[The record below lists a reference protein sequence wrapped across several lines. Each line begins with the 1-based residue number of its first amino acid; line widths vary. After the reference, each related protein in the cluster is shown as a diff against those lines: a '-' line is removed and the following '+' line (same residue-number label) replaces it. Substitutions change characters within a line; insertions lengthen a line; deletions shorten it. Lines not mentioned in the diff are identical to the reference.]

1 MKTLCLFL
9 CSLVHY
15 SLLAQISFENT
26 YTDGSINRV
35 NLASSGEKY
44 YLLDVPNTQV
54 KIYSSDHTS
63 WKTINLSIPTGTT
76 IDGISISENK
86 VNTDNLV
93 EVVYTV
99 SNFSTGFKESY
110 IVNELGTILLSVP
123 NASALFV
130 NEVAG
135 LPNKIIAHISASQMT
150 SNVYEANLLTLENT
164 YLGGHVDRVNLS
176 ISGEKYY
183 LFAFQSSQVKIYNS
197 NHTLWKSI
205 NLFIPTTT
213 RIRSLAISETKINT
227 DNLVEV
233 SYSFA
238 SIISPYNN
246 ESQIVNEL
254 ETILLSVPDAT
265 ALFVNEIPGLPN
277 KIIAYL
283 LGTQAISK
291 TYGVPSLTLEGTYTG
306 GYIRR
311 VNLPSFGEKYYLFSS
326 QHIQAKIY
334 NSDHTFWKG
343 INLPIPNQPT
353 PLPPTIR
360 EISSVS
366 ENVINSDTLLE
377 IGYTVVFPWGVVGLL
392 DEYESYIIN
401 ELGTTLISI
410 PNARSIAINE
420 IPSFQ
425 NKIIAQINDSLMT
438 SSEVYGL
445 PTISIAIQKLKRS
458 ISLEIYPNPTQDY
471 LTIKKGGFD
480 IREAMVVSLEGRL
493 VQNIE
498 LSEQNTRIDLRQLKS
513 GIYFITGED
522 KEGKTFCEKIRKE

>member
-164 YLGGHVDRVNLS
+164 YLGGHVDRVSLS
-176 ISGEKYY
+176 TSGEKYY
-183 LFAFQSSQVKIYNS
+183 LFASQSSQVKIYNS

-205 NLFIPTTT
+205 NLSVSVNAIM
-213 RIRSLAISETKINT
+213 RYLDISETKVNT

-233 SYSFA
+233 NYSF
-238 SIISPYNN
+238 STNSSGTTVY
-246 ESQIVNEL
+246 EGYIVNEL
-254 ETILLSVPDAT
+254 GTTLLSVPNA
-265 ALFVNEIPGLPN
+265 FFINISEIPGLPN
-277 KIIAYL
+277 KVIAVLSGQQGMSNVYE
-283 LGTQAISK
+283 T
-291 TYGVPSLTLEGTYTG
+291 PSLLLEHTYMG
-306 GYIRR
+306 NYLYRI
-311 VNLPSFGEKYYLFSS
+311 NLPTSGEKYCLYAS
-326 QHIQAKIY
+326 QNLQSQVY

-343 INLPIPNQPT
+343 INLPIPGSA
-353 PLPPTIR
+353 TITHV
-360 EISSVS
+360 SSVS
-366 ENVINSDTLLE
+366 EDVINSDTLLE
-377 IGYTVVFPWGVVGLL
+377 VHYTIFDPFGTNTY
-392 DEYESYIIN
+392 DYESRILNESGNVLLSIIN
-401 ELGTTLISI
+401 ASFFTIS
-410 PNARSIAINE
+410 E
-420 IPSFQ
+420 IPTLQ
-425 NKIIAQINDSLMT
+425 NKIIVRMVD

-445 PTISIAIQKLKRS
+445 PTISIAIQKIKTS